1 MNSSTSA
8 IKPKRPT
15 WTFALAHPAH
25 FLAVGCGSGLA
36 WVSPGTFG
44 TLFGWLA
51 FVAMDPF
58 LSDLGWLVCIVV
70 SFLMGVWICAK
81 AGRALGVI
89 DHGAI
94 VWDEIVAI
102 WLVLWVADAQLG
114 DPIGQLIAVAVFRFF
129 DIVKPPPIRWFDTRF
144 KSGFGVMLDD
154 LVAALMTLLA
164 LAVGLYFY

>member
-1 MNSSTSA
+1 MNSSFTQV
-8 IKPKRPT
+8 PVKRPT
-15 WTFALAHPAH
+15 WGFALAHPAH
-25 FLAVGCGSGLA
+25 FFAVGCGSGLA

-51 FVAMDPF
+51 FVLIDPF
-58 LSDLGWLVCIVV
+58 LTDAGWAVCIAAG
-70 SFLMGVWICAK
+70 FAIGVWFCAK
-81 AGRALGVI
+81 AGRALGVV

-102 WLVLWVADAQLG
+102 WLILWVVDSQLG

-129 DIVKPPPIRWFDTRF
+129 DIVKPPPIKWFDTRF

-154 LVAALMTLLA
+154 VVAALMTLLA
-164 LAVGLYFY
+164 LALGVYFF